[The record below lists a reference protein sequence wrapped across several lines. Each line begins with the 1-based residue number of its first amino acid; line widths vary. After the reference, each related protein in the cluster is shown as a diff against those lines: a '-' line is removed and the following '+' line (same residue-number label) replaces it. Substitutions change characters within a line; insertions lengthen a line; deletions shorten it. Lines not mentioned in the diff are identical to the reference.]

1 MSKKNWIAAFSLLLV
16 VSFSACTGGGSN
28 EGDRHFKDGNYEKA
42 IEAYDKYLSNN
53 PKNVKALYNKG
64 RAYEEIGDLAN
75 AEKDFLKAL
84 ESDSKNIQVLMSL
97 SNVYQKQKNHSAALL
112 YADYAV
118 EIPGAPAMAYFLKGR
133 ALHQLGNTTEAL
145 REYSAAIKMDKD
157 FGQAFY
163 YRGLLKIA
171 TKSKKSGCEDL
182 NLAMKM
188 DYASAKEVIEKYC
201 Q

>member
-1 MSKKNWIAAFSLLLV
+1 MDFKNWIAAFSMLLV
-16 VSFSACTGGGSN
+16 VSFSACTGGGAK
-28 EGDRHFKDGNYEKA
+28 EGDSYFADGNYEKA
-42 IEAYDKYLSNN
+42 IGAYDKFLTND
-53 PKNVKALYNKG
+53 PKNVKVLYNRG
-64 RAYEEIGDLAN
+64 RSYEELGDFAN

-133 ALHQLGNTTEAL
+133 ALHQLGNTDEAL

-182 NLAMKM
+182 NLALKM
-188 DYASAKEVIEKYC
+188 NFEAAKEVIEKYC